1 MITILDIFRSEREV
15 LQTTGGS
22 VEGIQMIAYYFD
34 GMEMIAIVS
43 QYCEKNLLIKEKKAC
58 FERAQNKVIRVAR
71 QDSSYYGWMPMELQ
85 EIHWQVMSFYI

>member
-34 GMEMIAIVS
+34 GMEMIAIVP

-58 FERAQNKVIRVAR
+58 FERA
-71 QDSSYYGWMPMELQ
+71 
-85 EIHWQVMSFYI
+85 